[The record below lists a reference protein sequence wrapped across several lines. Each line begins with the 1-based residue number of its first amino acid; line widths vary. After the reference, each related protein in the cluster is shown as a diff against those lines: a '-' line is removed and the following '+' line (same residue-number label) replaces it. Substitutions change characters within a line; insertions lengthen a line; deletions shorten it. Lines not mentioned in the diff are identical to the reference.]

1 MMKKI
6 IINILKELGLYETVY
21 VDVLKDYRIKMDNNY
36 NYLDKIIMK
45 KERWR
50 EGDVWII
57 VGFHWEKG
65 YHSYYYKILFK
76 DGSTELVHYY
86 SIEPYLWEYHN
97 ELKLLEEI
105 EKKKKE
111 IEWATE
117 VLKQMSQKIDKQK
130 MAKLIELN
138 WLIQDFNIKKK

>member
-1 MMKKI
+1 MMKKL

-21 VDVLKDYRIKMDNNY
+21 VDVLRDYRMKINDKY

-45 KERWR
+45 KERYR
-50 EGDVWII
+50 EGDIWII
-57 VGFHWEKG
+57 VGFRWEKEQT
-65 YHSYYYKILFK
+65 YYEILFK
-76 DGSTELVHYY
+76 DGDTELVHYY
-86 SIEPYLWEYHN
+86 SVEPYLWEYHN

-130 MAKLIELN
+130 MAKIIELN
-138 WLIQDFNIKKK
+138 WLIDDFNTKK